1 METQFVTK
9 LLAAADGFQ
18 EQGNAS
24 LIGDIIRTK
33 ITKWQMPRLMY
44 GTQTQMPRLMFRY
57 QDGDQLFMSSE
68 DDIIDL
74 LLDIMFQTADISSQ
88 QSDTKICCWTY
99 SRHQFTAVS
108 FSRLRIEDGSLILKV
123 ENRRWLSKLES

>member
-1 METQFVTK
+1 MTK

-44 GTQTQMPRLMFRY
+44 GTQTQIPRLMY
-57 QDGDQLFMSSE
+57 GT
-68 DDIIDL
+68 
-74 LLDIMFQTADISSQ
+74 QTQIP
-88 QSDTKICCWTY
+88 
-99 SRHQFTAVS
+99 
-108 FSRLRIEDGSLILKV
+108 
-123 ENRRWLSKLES
+123 RWGLVVHVIRG